1 MKSRSAIFAGLFALL
16 ILASCLSLLVGP
28 TRLSL
33 RDIFHPQGASVLFSL
48 RLPRLLLGIL
58 AGAVL
63 AMSGGA
69 FQGVLRNPLADPYVL
84 GVSSGAAFG
93 AAVALALGLGPVLM
107 PLLAVAGALATLF
120 LVYTLARIGG
130 RLPTDTLLLAGV
142 IMGYF
147 FASLLML
154 VMAVSRRELREIVFI
169 LFGNL
174 GVVFT
179 SRTLLLFEVTSLVT
193 IACLLVVWW
202 HWRDLNAL
210 ALGEEV
216 AESLGVAVDT
226 VKKTLFIACS
236 VAVAGVVALA
246 GSIGFVGFVVPHIAR
261 MLLGPNHREV
271 LPASLLLGATLL
283 VLSDIL
289 ARSIAPMELPVGI
302 VTSLLGVPFFVY
314 LLQKRKRAR

>member
-1 MKSRSAIFAGLFALL
+1 MKSKNYVFIGLFGLL
-16 ILASCLSLLVGP
+16 ILASGLSLIVGP
-28 TRLSL
+28 TRVSL
-33 RDIFHPQGASVLFSL
+33 KDILHPREAPVLITL

-58 AGAVL
+58 AGATL
-63 AMSGGA
+63 AMCGGA
-69 FQGVLRNPLADPYVL
+69 FQGVLRNPLADPYIL
-84 GVSSGAAFG
+84 GVSSGAACG
-93 AAVALALGLGPVLM
+93 AAVGLVLRLGPILM
-107 PLLAVAGALATLF
+107 PLMAVAGAMATLF
-120 LVYTLARIGG
+120 LVYALARIGG

-142 IMGYF
+142 IAGNF

-154 VMAVSRRELREIVFI
+154 VMALSRRELREIVFI
-169 LFGNL
+169 LLGNL

-179 SRTLLLFEVTSLVT
+179 SRTLLLFEATSLVS
-193 IACLLVVWW
+193 IVCLLVVWW

-226 VKKTLFIACS
+226 VKKTLFVVCSIAI
-236 VAVAGVVALA
+236 AGVVALA

-283 VLSDIL
+283 VLSDVL

-314 LLQKRKRAR
+314 LLQTRKRT

>member
-1 MKSRSAIFAGLFALL
+1 MKSRTFVFIGLFALL
-16 ILASCLSLLVGP
+16 LLASLLSLAVGP

-33 RDIFHPQGASVLFSL
+33 SDILNPQEVSVLFSL

-58 AGAVL
+58 AGATL
-63 AMSGGA
+63 GMCGGA
-69 FQGVLRNPLADPYVL
+69 FQGVLRNPLADPYIL
-84 GVSSGAAFG
+84 GVSSGAACG
-93 AAVALALGLGPVLM
+93 AAVALALGLGPVLLPVM
-107 PLLAVAGALATLF
+107 AVSGAMTTLL
-120 LVYTLARIGG
+120 LVYTLARMGG

-142 IMGYF
+142 IVGNF

-154 VMAVSRRELREIVFI
+154 VMALSRRELREIVFI
-169 LFGNL
+169 LLGNL
-174 GVVFT
+174 GIVFT
-179 SRTLLLFEVTSLVT
+179 SKTLILFEVTSLVA

-226 VKKTLFIACS
+226 VKKTLFVCCS
-236 VAVAGVVALA
+236 IAVAGVVALA

-261 MLLGPNHREV
+261 MLLGPNHRDV
-271 LPASLLLGATLL
+271 LPASLVLGGVLL
-283 VLSDIL
+283 VLSDIV

-314 LLQKRKRAR
+314 LLQKRKRA

>member
-1 MKSRSAIFAGLFALL
+1 MKSRAFVFIGLFALL
-16 ILASCLSLLVGP
+16 VLASLLSLAVGP

-33 RDIFHPQGASVLFSL
+33 SDILNPQEASVLFSL

-58 AGAVL
+58 AGATL
-63 AMSGGA
+63 GMCGGA
-69 FQGVLRNPLADPYVL
+69 FQGVLRNPLADPYIL
-84 GVSSGAAFG
+84 GVSSGAACG
-93 AAVALALGLGPVLM
+93 AAVALALGLGPVLLPVM
-107 PLLAVAGALATLF
+107 AVSGAMATLL

-142 IMGYF
+142 IVGNF

-154 VMAVSRRELREIVFI
+154 VMALSRRELREIVFI
-169 LFGNL
+169 LLGNL
-174 GVVFT
+174 GIVFT
-179 SRTLLLFEVTSLVT
+179 SKTLILFEVTSLVA
-193 IACLLVVWW
+193 IACLLAVWW

-210 ALGEEV
+210 ALGVEV

-226 VKKTLFIACS
+226 VKKTLFVACS

-261 MLLGPNHREV
+261 MLLGPNHRDV
-271 LPASLLLGATLL
+271 LPASLILGGVLL
-283 VLSDIL
+283 VLSDIV

-314 LLQKRKRAR
+314 LLQKRKRA

>member
-1 MKSRSAIFAGLFALL
+1 MKGRLLVFIALFALL
-16 ILASCLSLLVGP
+16 LLASFFSLLVGP
-28 TRLSL
+28 TQLSL
-33 RDIFHPQGASVLFSL
+33 GDILHPQGASVLFSL

-63 AMSGGA
+63 AMCGGA
-69 FQGVLRNPLADPYVL
+69 FQGVLRNPLADPYIL
-84 GVSSGAAFG
+84 GVSSGAACG
-93 AAVALALGLGPVLM
+93 AAVALALGLGPGLIPVM
-107 PLLAVAGALATLF
+107 AVAGALATLF

-130 RLPTDTLLLAGV
+130 RLPADTLLLAGV
-142 IMGYF
+142 IAGNF

-154 VMAVSRRELREIVFI
+154 VMALSRRELREIVFI
-169 LFGNL
+169 LLGNL

-179 SRTLLLFEVTSLVT
+179 SKTLMLFEAISLAA

-226 VKKTLFIACS
+226 VKKTLFVVCS
-236 VAVAGVVALA
+236 IAVAGVVALA

-314 LLQKRKRAR
+314 LLQKRKRA

>member
-1 MKSRSAIFAGLFALL
+1 MRGRGVIFAGLFALL
-16 ILASCLSLLVGP
+16 LLASLLSLAVGP

-33 RDIFHPQGASVLFSL
+33 SDILNPQEVSVLFSL

-58 AGAVL
+58 AGATL
-63 AMSGGA
+63 GMCGGA
-69 FQGVLRNPLADPYVL
+69 FQGVLRNPLADPYIL
-84 GVSSGAAFG
+84 GVSSGAACG
-93 AAVALALGLGPVLM
+93 AAVALALGLGPVLLPVM
-107 PLLAVAGALATLF
+107 AVSGAMATLL

-142 IMGYF
+142 IVGNF

-154 VMAVSRRELREIVFI
+154 VMALSRRELREIVFI
-169 LFGNL
+169 LLGNL
-174 GVVFT
+174 GIVFT
-179 SRTLLLFEVTSLVT
+179 SKTLILFEVTSLVA
-193 IACLLVVWW
+193 IACLLVVWR

-226 VKKTLFIACS
+226 VKKTLFVCCS
-236 VAVAGVVALA
+236 IAVAGVVALA

-261 MLLGPNHREV
+261 MLLGPNHRDV
-271 LPASLLLGATLL
+271 LPASLVLGGVLL

-314 LLQKRKRAR
+314 LLQKRKRA

>member
-1 MKSRSAIFAGLFALL
+1 MKNQGFVFAGLFALL
-16 ILASCLSLLVGP
+16 ILASGLSLMVGP
-28 TRLSL
+28 TRVSL
-33 RDIFHPQGASVLFSL
+33 GDILHPQEASVLFSL

-63 AMSGGA
+63 GMSGGA

-84 GVSSGAAFG
+84 GVSSGAACG

-107 PLLAVAGALATLF
+107 PLLAVAGAMATLF
-120 LVYTLARIGG
+120 IVYTLARTGG

-142 IMGYF
+142 IAGYF

-154 VMAVSRRELREIVFI
+154 VMALSRRELREIIFI
-169 LFGNL
+169 LLGNL

-179 SRTLLLFEVTSLVT
+179 SRTLMLFEVTSLVA

-216 AESLGVAVDT
+216 AESLGVAVDM
-226 VKKTLFIACS
+226 VKRTLFIACS
-236 VAVAGVVALA
+236 IAIAGVVALA

-283 VLSDIL
+283 VLSDII

-314 LLQKRKRAR
+314 LLQKRKRGG

>member
-1 MKSRSAIFAGLFALL
+1 MKSRTFVFIGLFALL
-16 ILASCLSLLVGP
+16 LLASLLSLAVGP

-33 RDIFHPQGASVLFSL
+33 SDILNPQEASVLFSL

-58 AGAVL
+58 AGATL
-63 AMSGGA
+63 GMCGGA
-69 FQGVLRNPLADPYVL
+69 FQGVLRNPLADPYIL
-84 GVSSGAAFG
+84 GVSSGAACG
-93 AAVALALGLGPVLM
+93 AAVALALGLGPVLLPVM
-107 PLLAVAGALATLF
+107 AVSGAIVTLL

-142 IMGYF
+142 IVGNF

-154 VMAVSRRELREIVFI
+154 VMALSRRELREIVFI
-169 LFGNL
+169 LLGNL
-174 GVVFT
+174 GIVFT
-179 SRTLLLFEVTSLVT
+179 SKTLILFEVTSLVA
-193 IACLLVVWW
+193 IACLLTVWW

-226 VKKTLFIACS
+226 VKKTLFVCCS
-236 VAVAGVVALA
+236 IAVAGVVALA

-261 MLLGPNHREV
+261 MLLGPNHRDV
-271 LPASLLLGATLL
+271 LPASLILGGVLL
-283 VLSDIL
+283 VLSDIV

-314 LLQKRKRAR
+314 LLQKRKRA

>member
-1 MKSRSAIFAGLFALL
+1 MKSKNYVFIGLFGLL
-16 ILASCLSLLVGP
+16 ILASGLSLIVGP
-28 TRLSL
+28 TRVSL
-33 RDIFHPQGASVLFSL
+33 KDILHPREAPVLITL

-58 AGAVL
+58 AGATL
-63 AMSGGA
+63 AMCGGA
-69 FQGVLRNPLADPYVL
+69 FQGVLRNPLADPYIL
-84 GVSSGAAFG
+84 GVSSGAACG
-93 AAVALALGLGPVLM
+93 AAVGLVLRLGPILM
-107 PLLAVAGALATLF
+107 PLMAVAGAMATLF
-120 LVYTLARIGG
+120 LVYALARIGG

-142 IMGYF
+142 IAGNF

-154 VMAVSRRELREIVFI
+154 VMALSRRELREIVFI
-169 LFGNL
+169 LLGNL

-179 SRTLLLFEVTSLVT
+179 SKTLLLFEATSLVG

-226 VKKTLFIACS
+226 VKKTLFVVCSIAI
-236 VAVAGVVALA
+236 AGVVALA

-283 VLSDIL
+283 VLSDVL

-314 LLQKRKRAR
+314 LLQTRKRT